1 MFSRVSVSVMKKQQ
15 RTNKRRGEGPGR
27 HRAPTEQPY
36 DHNALHSAVAH
47 RIGKICHHM
56 SNVPH
61 ESHKKRTRFYYI
73 FFSCSGIRSQDR
85 PARGSSS
92 SMVSSNIRPTQWRGD
107 VSQNGTERRRRI
119 LYCLQAGRDGVSR
132 VLSHS
137 YNARDT
143 HGGTY
148 LLYRRPYALQPVVV
162 GHGPLWP
169 WKTDHRSTAV
179 RRTTCTSR
187 MDGFIKRK
195 ALADRF
201 SAR

>member
-73 FFSCSGIRSQDR
+73 FFSCSIRNLIQR
-85 PARGSSS
+85 A
-92 SMVSSNIRPTQWRGD
+92 Q
-107 VSQNGTERRRRI
+107 
-119 LYCLQAGRDGVSR
+119 
-132 VLSHS
+132 
-137 YNARDT
+137 
-143 HGGTY
+143 
-148 LLYRRPYALQPVVV
+148 
-162 GHGPLWP
+162 
-169 WKTDHRSTAV
+169 
-179 RRTTCTSR
+179 
-187 MDGFIKRK
+187 
-195 ALADRF
+195 
-201 SAR
+201 

>member
-73 FFSCSGIRSQDR
+73 FFSCRRD
-85 PARGSSS
+85 SSHETGENRKDDNQKGTA
-92 SMVSSNIRPTQWRGD
+92 NIL
-107 VSQNGTERRRRI
+107 NLRRI
-119 LYCLQAGRDGVSR
+119 FL
-132 VLSHS
+132 
-137 YNARDT
+137 
-143 HGGTY
+143 
-148 LLYRRPYALQPVVV
+148 
-162 GHGPLWP
+162 
-169 WKTDHRSTAV
+169 
-179 RRTTCTSR
+179 TSR
-187 MDGFIKRK
+187 NEFILRATSVPRSSLAKYL
-195 ALADRF
+195 ALRA
-201 SAR
+201 